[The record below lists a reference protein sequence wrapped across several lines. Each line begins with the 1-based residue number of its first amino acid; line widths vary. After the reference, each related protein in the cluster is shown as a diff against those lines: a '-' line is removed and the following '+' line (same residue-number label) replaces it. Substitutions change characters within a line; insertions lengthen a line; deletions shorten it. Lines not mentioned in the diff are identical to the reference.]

1 MTMRAMGERVLGY
14 GSETYPAAR
23 EVRGRYFDPRTGLPC
38 DEKPVPLHE
47 GSSQRM
53 KRHGLARLAVMSTA
67 NAGKPVLLDG
77 ERYETIREAAA
88 KLGVSETTLG
98 AALRRGDGEFRGR
111 EISYADGGRK

>member
-1 MTMRAMGERVLGY
+1 MMTRAMGEKVLGY

-23 EVRGRYFDPRTGLPC
+23 EVRVSYFDPRTGLPC
-38 DEKPVPLHE
+38 DKKPVPLHE
-47 GSSQRM
+47 DSPQV
-53 KRHGLARLAVMSTA
+53 KRRGLARMAVMSTA

-111 EISYADGGRK
+111 EISYAGGEGK